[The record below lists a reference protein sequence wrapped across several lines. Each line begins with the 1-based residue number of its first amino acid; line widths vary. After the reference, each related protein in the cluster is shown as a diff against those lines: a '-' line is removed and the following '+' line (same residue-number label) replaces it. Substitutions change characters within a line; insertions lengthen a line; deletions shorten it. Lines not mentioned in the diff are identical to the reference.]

1 MTEKIKA
8 KNADV
13 ICALVNGE
21 TVEGRCL
28 TDHMAGVMPNNVWMN
43 LKLNFRSGFIDGDIV
58 TNLLSINTLLT
69 EEIYE
74 FRLKHPHQD
83 LIDQIE
89 SDSSLEQYLEMRY
102 TDQNIQLHGEWV
114 SYGQNGLNGL
124 RADTIGRYQWRI
136 NKPAHPHQ
144 KLIDLIESCNFMLPC
159 YMAVTGGWPPVRDI
173 SRQDMIKVLIDNPKD
188 SFQIFTIAG
197 ESKGVKDE

>member
-21 TVEGRCL
+21 TVQVRSLCRNCPDLPKGIW
-28 TDHMAGVMPNNVWMN
+28 VNVTLAFDEYTLMIN
-43 LKLNFRSGFIDGDIV
+43 VNTRYSFE
-58 TNLLSINTLLT
+58 LLWDD
-69 EEIYE
+69 EWE

-89 SDSSLEQYLEMRY
+89 ANPSLEQYLQV
-102 TDQNIQLHGEWV
+102 DQGRDWEPIT
-114 SYGQNGLNGL
+114 L
-124 RADTIGRYQWRI
+124 RELKYYFGAGSSGIVRIFRI
-136 NKPAHPHQ
+136 NKPAHQHQ
-144 KLIDLIESCNFMLPC
+144 KLIDLIESWNVMLPC
-159 YMAVTGGWPPVRDI
+159 YMAVTGGWPPVRYI
-173 SRQDMIKVLIDNPKD
+173 CRQDMIKVLIDNPED

-197 ESKGVKDE
+197 ESKGIPNG